1 MEKSREGNQNNTHIV
16 KAVRIEPPE
25 VDEYYLI
32 SEREKVQVLSLEDD
46 NSAEVL
52 FQNEKYPRVVNYFD
66 DWELLP
72 YEKIKNQIIEVRE
85 QNKRPFLIKK
95 EVASLVIESLCKH
108 GFFAWSN
115 EESYYFRNKDH
126 KLFSVNSIAF
136 QAFVEFSF
144 GLNSTE
150 IEYKY
155 LIESIKAYAYREK
168 TVTVYNFCFYNR
180 YLSCLYISSFDG
192 MMYRLNGYIVESV
205 PNGTDGILFIDDP
218 SWESFE
224 YLGQNIRSGYV
235 SELLVDT
242 INFTLSTEVLLLPSE
257 QRGFW
262 LLNIFSLFFE
272 SLLPTKPL
280 TLFLGQKGSGKTST
294 LSWILSLFFG
304 SKVRV
309 LSMGKDKEDAFL
321 ASICN
326 EYLVVYDNVDGKI
339 LWLNDHLA
347 AVATG
352 SGIIRRKLYTTNEKS
367 KMFPRVF
374 IFLTSR
380 TPNFKRDD
388 LADRMLIFNVE
399 TFKEFKSEEQ
409 LRKERADKRNEL
421 MTELLNDLN
430 TIVQHLKTDGN
441 PEFKTNHR
449 MADWA
454 KLVCRIGRVVGVENK
469 IILALEKLQH
479 DQSEFLLGDEPI
491 AQALELWT
499 GIPGYE
505 ARSLTA
511 KELLDELGSAFPEI
525 RSTYR
530 SPKSLAQ
537 KLTHIEKN
545 LKIYYEIKTEKEEG
559 KAKTYSFSKR
569 K

>member
-224 YLGQNIRSGYV
+224 
-235 SELLVDT
+235 
-242 INFTLSTEVLLLPSE
+242 
-257 QRGFW
+257 
-262 LLNIFSLFFE
+262 
-272 SLLPTKPL
+272 
-280 TLFLGQKGSGKTST
+280 FLGQKGSGKTST